1 MFERITSEFQ
11 CLEGLGQNSNV
22 WKDKD
27 RIQMC
32 GRIGQEF
39 QFLGKDEKRIPM
51 FGRINKELQCLEG

>member
-1 MFERITSEFQ
+1 MFGSITSELE
-11 CLEGLGQNSNV
+11 CLEELGQNSNV

-39 QFLGKDEKRIPM
+39 QFLDG
-51 FGRINKELQCLEG
+51 